1 MTQKQ
6 SQGSTLGLKNA
17 TSKQHSSQSTSL
29 LQRES
34 IVRLPVDA
42 IYYISLKRTP
52 IRKIKMIEHLNAIGL
67 VDKNGNQPILQVASD
82 GNHIKHRVDNSL
94 KIKHKRG
101 KMSMSEIGCCAS
113 HREVWQKQIDQGLEY
128 VLVLEDDARFDVD
141 KLIELARNWSHLPEF
156 ELLHLG
162 WEYYAGYGVQTI
174 EKVEIDA
181 LPNLWK
187 GDGMWLTHAYILRL
201 SGAKTYEERT
211 RVQNNGLDGMTSVI
225 QSDMLA
231 YGFKPGIAS
240 QETVVGKMKSTI
252 HHTG

>member
-1 MTQKQ
+1 MIKH
-6 SQGSTLGLKNA
+6 LK
-17 TSKQHSSQSTSL
+17 
-29 LQRES
+29 E
-34 IVRLPVDA
+34 
-42 IYYISLKRTP
+42 
-52 IRKIKMIEHLNAIGL
+52 IGL
-67 VDKNGNQPILQVASD
+67 VDKHGNKAECHVAND
-82 GNHIKHRVDNSL
+82 GNFIKHRIDNSL
-94 KIKHKRG
+94 KIKNKRP
-101 KMSMSEIGCCAS
+101 KMSLSEIGCCAS

-128 VLVLEDDARFDVD
+128 VLVLEDDARFELD
-141 KLIELARNWSHLPEF
+141 KLIQLSINWRQLPEF

-174 EKVEIDA
+174 ERVEIEG

-187 GDGMWLTHAYILRL
+187 GDGMWLTHAYILSL
-201 SGAKTYEERT
+201 EGAKIYEERT

-240 QETVVGKMKSTI
+240 QETVSGKIRSTI